1 MNFFHFLFFTGDFFT
16 IFSLEGE
23 FFTIFFPLRL
33 NSLQF
38 SPFKSDIFAIFTF
51 LRYFLGE
58 RDIKLLLQWWIPW
71 TFGFYLSD
79 WGFSFWN
86 SACVLFCHKS
96 PIFFWVICWHFLF
109 LNRVP
114 WCDWSRRLID
124 WSIKRAL
131 RVFQSLNLCQQKT
144 YGHIICGAVIRWGRN
159 CSEILR
165 QIITI
170 NIYFFMTLKVTSLRI
185 LHIYYIQMLA
195 LCETCTNNHLGT
207 LRQQVKKLNWNGL
220 HIQAFWELLRQTIFS
235 SSPPVNSKVTLYS
248 CRPRKFSLTTSS

>member
-1 MNFFHFLFFTGDFFT
+1 MQFLPSWD
-16 IFSLEGE
+16 IFWVKGTKNYSCNGE
-23 FFTIFFPLRL
+23 FFELLVFILVIGVFLSGILRV
-33 NSLQF
+33 
-38 SPFKSDIFAIFTF
+38 
-51 LRYFLGE
+51 
-58 RDIKLLLQWWIPW
+58 
-71 TFGFYLSD
+71 
-79 WGFSFWN
+79 
-86 SACVLFCHKS
+86 CCFCHKS
-96 PIFFWVICWHFLF
+96 PIFFWAICWHFLS
-109 LNRVP
+109 LKRVP

-131 RVFQSLNLCQQKT
+131 RVFQSLKLCQQKT
-144 YGHIICGAVIRWGRN
+144 YGHIICGALVRWGRN

-207 LRQQVKKLNWNGL
+207 LRKQVKKLNWNDL
-220 HIQAFWELLRQTIFS
+220 HIQAFWELLRQTVFS
-235 SSPPVNSKVTLYS
+235 SLPPVNPNVTLYS

>member
-1 MNFFHFLFFTGDFFT
+1 MTRLERILCYFQPSKVNSLHFLPFKGEFFLFFILHGW
-16 IFSLEGE
+16 IFYN
-23 FFTIFFPLRL
+23 FHPWRWIPYDFFPLRL

-38 SPFKSDIFAIFTF
+38 SPFKSEIFAIFTF

-58 RDIKLLLQWWIPW
+58 RDKKLLLQWWILW

-109 LNRVP
+109 FKRVP

-144 YGHIICGAVIRWGRN
+144 YGHIICGALIRWGRN

-207 LRQQVKKLNWNGL
+207 
-220 HIQAFWELLRQTIFS
+220 
-235 SSPPVNSKVTLYS
+235 
-248 CRPRKFSLTTSS
+248 